1 MKSVRSVVMA
11 QLAVPPQISLGELA
25 KSAGLTPPVS
35 VAKLLDGLQAPL
47 HFHADIVTPAG
58 TALGG
63 TADVTLYS
71 DGRATFDV
79 HMHDSGADPYR
90 FLVRCAVQAS
100 NGTTV
105 LFQTRGHTDGTLSN
119 PLGHVNRDF
128 DHQEESVNP
137 LILQNW
143 LDLRGAT
150 MSASKSY
157 EDAGALH
164 GIEEVAKDLL
174 GFLVADVTFGAGLA
188 LVICAS
194 AELSDALDA
203 SFVGPGGLVGVA
215 VAGGV
220 VWTFGP
226 SAIIAAVVAGV
237 AAGAIT
243 DAMVDHRQLTEEEY
257 TVATVV
263 FGDTLPARDRIY
275 VTNLSH
281 DGGRKYTWPNVDHSV
296 LLNLG
301 DAFADPLNHFD
312 DAYPTRGQ
320 VFIHEMTHAW
330 QIRAKS
336 FVPGLICDRLF
347 KSNAY
352 TLEVGSDWAG
362 MGLEQQAKIVDDWF
376 KRLAKDWKDVDDL
389 ANRLRSQ
396 VAIQDPSFFYI
407 ANHIRLGL
415 N

>member
-11 QLAVPPQISLGELA
+11 QLAPPPQISLGALA
-25 KSAGLTPPVS
+25 QAAGVSAPAS
-35 VAKLLDGLQAPL
+35 VAHLLGVLQQPV

-63 TADVTLYS
+63 TADVTLFS
-71 DGRATFDV
+71 DGRTTFDV
-79 HMHDSGADPYR
+79 HVHDSGWDPYR
-90 FLVRCAVQAS
+90 FRVRCAARAP

-105 LFQTRGHTDGTLSN
+105 LFQVSGHTDGTGSN
-119 PLGHVNRDF
+119 PLGQVDRDF
-128 DHQEESVNP
+128 DHHEDGANP
-137 LILQNW
+137 LVQQNW
-143 LDLRGAT
+143 LDLRQGS
-150 MSASKSY
+150 MSTSKSY
-157 EDAGALH
+157 EDAGVLH
-164 GIEEVAKDLL
+164 AIEDVAKDLL
-174 GFLVADVTFGAGLA
+174 GFLVAEVTFGAGLA

-194 AELSDALDA
+194 AELADALDA

-243 DAMVDHRQLTEEEY
+243 DALIGHRQLNDEEY
-257 TVATVV
+257 AFATVV
-263 FGDTLPARDRIY
+263 FGDTLPPRDRIY

-281 DGGRKYTWPNVDHSV
+281 GGGHKYTWPNVDHSV

-301 DAFADPLNHFD
+301 DAFADPMHHSD
-312 DAYPTRGQ
+312 AAYPTRGQ

-330 QIRAKS
+330 QIRTKS
-336 FVPGLICDRLF
+336 FVPGLVCDRLT
-347 KSNAY
+347 KTSAY
-352 TLEVGSDWAG
+352 SLALGEDWAG
-362 MGLEQQAKIVDDWF
+362 MGMEQQAFLVDDWF
-376 KRLAKDWKDVDDL
+376 RRYAAGWKDIGDL
-389 ANRLRSQ
+389 KVKLGSQ
-396 VAIQDPSFFYI
+396 VAVRDPSFAYI
-407 ANHIRLGL
+407 ANHIRLGV